1 MSNKLSQKPES
12 TAQPTHFI
20 AMVGGVLKRL
30 TWAGFVALL
39 DLIWARIASPE
50 FTGNPTAP
58 TQTAGDNSTRIA
70 TTAYA
75 DNAAAVAAAAI
86 VDSSPVL
93 LNTLNELAAAL
104 GDDPDFAATTAAA
117 IGAKADS
124 IALTTH
130 TSNTSNPHSVTK
142 AQVGL
147 GNVTNDAQLKAADL
161 DVDSAMAANS
171 DAKIASQKA
180 VKTALA
186 GKASSSDLTTHTS
199 NTSNPHSVTKSQVGL
214 GNVTNDAQLKAA
226 DLDTDSTMTANSDAK
241 IASQKAVKT
250 ALAGKAASSHTHAI
264 GDLPVATQA
273 EAEAGTNTTKVMT
286 PERTAQAIAAL
297 AGGGGGVSLARG
309 SGVLQGHTAPG
320 SDPTPAVGSFDFATW
335 EYGEGRPLDVQLVV
349 VMNGTSFTANI
360 SNGDFEDGSTFID
373 IATIGGLGDP
383 ENDIGRM
390 LTAVAGWLSVVVGAT
405 YITNPTSTS
414 IQFSSSTS
422 GAGASLNVSSTTEGE
437 PTVYAVTGATN
448 GVDGSAPTGGVLE
461 VQVLGAVSIETTT
474 IPVRIGWSSDA
485 GFGGDVYLMM
495 YLVAGGVYYPL
506 FQNPVL
512 ASVASSELAVPLLYV
527 GTCWEEYI
535 TGRVDAPVVARLVD
549 SGGSPMATE
558 SLAVGGTATVW
569 VIAEQF

>member
-142 AQVGL
+142 A
-147 GNVTNDAQLKAADL
+147 
-161 DVDSAMAANS
+161 
-171 DAKIASQKA
+171 
-180 VKTALA
+180 
-186 GKASSSDLTTHTS
+186 
-199 NTSNPHSVTKSQVGL
+199 QVGL